1 MPITI
6 HNSKNQSWLFLFLS
20 CITIFILIWDALF
33 VWYFQLDALGRIPFA
48 ILIFSSL
55 IIFPFAKKLLFRS
68 PIPIYFILAIYMIIN
83 GVLLQGYMNYDMGQ
97 KGIFVLFTDL
107 LEPAIFMFICAYM
120 AYTNFDKTLTVV
132 NIGLYFYC
140 ILCLLNGSMDIENR
154 FTGGL
159 NANEMAIRA
168 CFCYFGILLA
178 ILRNKKSILLLIV
191 LAIVPLYLILLSGS
205 RTALVTILVVT
216 FFSLFEIIDKRKKS
230 SIFFLVIGMSLFLL
244 IAWYVVTHTFIG
256 ERLLSSSSRLDDTIY
271 LTGTFW
277 DKFGDRGIQYYYS
290 WPIFLE
296 HPLFGMGFHN
306 WISLSDLGMVFHSEW
321 CVQYAECGL
330 VGITLYLIFLISQA
344 KSIRPYR
351 QSENNKTRV
360 TAKTLLLVLICIL
373 LINTVSWTYNFH
385 CVFAYFG
392 LMVGFT
398 KEKDD

>member
-48 ILIFSSL
+48 ILVFSSL
-55 IIFPFAKKLLFRS
+55 VIFPIAKKLLFRS
-68 PIPIYFILAIYMIIN
+68 PISIYFILAIYMIIN
-83 GVLLQGYMNYDMGQ
+83 GVILQGYMNYDIGK
-97 KGIFVLFTDL
+97 KGIFILFTDL

-120 AYTNFDKTLTVV
+120 AYTNFDKTLTII

-140 ILCLLNGSMDIENR
+140 ILCLSNGSMDLDDR

-191 LAIVPLYLILLSGS
+191 LALVPLYLILLSGS

-216 FFSLFEIIDKRKKS
+216 FFSLFEIIDKKNKS
-230 SIFFLVIGMSLFLL
+230 SIFFLVIGMTLFLL
-244 IAWYVVTHTFIG
+244 VAWYVVTHTLIG
-256 ERLLSSSSRLDDTIY
+256 ERLMSSSSQLDNTVY

-277 DKFGDRGIQYYYS
+277 DKFGDRGIQYYNS
-290 WPIFLE
+290 WPFFLE
-296 HPLFGMGFHN
+296 HPIFGMGFHN
-306 WISLSDLGMVFHSEW
+306 WISINDYGLYFHSEW

-344 KSIRPYR
+344 KSIRHAK
-351 QSENNKTRV
+351 QSENEKTRI
-360 TAKTLLLVLICIL
+360 TSKTFLLVLIGVL
-373 LINTVSWTYNFH
+373 LINAVSWTYNFH

-392 LMVGFT
+392 LMVGFA
-398 KEKDD
+398 KENED